1 MLEDVTVG
9 RGDHRLRSLRCNRSR
24 ASIQSYVIMYVID
37 PSDDEYNAYISNVD
51 EVASP
56 GGRVY

>member
-1 MLEDVTVG
+1 MPTVLTTVA
-9 RGDHRLRSLRCNRSR
+9 RVDT
-24 ASIQSYVIMYVID
+24 VYVID
-37 PSDDEYNAYISNVD
+37 PSTMRYNAYISNVD